1 MEIRH
6 LQTFIAIV
14 ELNGFTRAADYLGYA
29 QSTITSHIQILES
42 EIGQP
47 LFDRLGK
54 KIILTS
60 VGKKLIPYA
69 NQMLSVYKEIKNITC
84 DENDITGDLIIGAG
98 ESLTIYGL
106 GKILKEYKRRFPK
119 VNIIIKD
126 SICSELRR
134 KLHTGELDIIL
145 TIEPEIMDTELVVE
159 NLKDECM
166 VIISAPNA
174 DLGFLSANCEGK
186 IAKESIIFSEKGCSA
201 RIVFENYLREKK
213 IRYGNPLEFSSIE
226 AIKKCVMN
234 GLGISFLPYYT
245 VKNEIK
251 EGKLKMIEVDK
262 PFNNFKTQLAYHK
275 KKSISLPMSKLIEI
289 TLKDTINWR

>member
-6 LQTFIAIV
+6 LQTFMAIV
-14 ELNGFTRAADYLGYA
+14 ELNGFTKAADYLGYA

-98 ESLTIYGL
+98 ESLTIYRL

-134 KLHTGELDIIL
+134 KLHTGEVDIIL

-159 NLKDECM
+159 NLNDECM
-166 VIISAPNA
+166 AIISAPNA
-174 DLGFLSANCEGK
+174 DLGFLSANSEGK
-186 IAKESIIFSEKGCSA
+186 IAKESIIFSEKGCSF
-201 RIVFENYLREKK
+201 RVVFENYLREKK

-234 GLGISFLPYYT
+234 GLGISFLPYYA

-251 EGKLKMIEVDK
+251 EGKLKRIEVDK
-262 PFNNFKTQLAYHK
+262 QFNNFKIQLAYHK
-275 KKSISLPMSKLIEI
+275 NKSISLPMSKLIEI
-289 TLKDTINWR
+289 TLKDSINWR